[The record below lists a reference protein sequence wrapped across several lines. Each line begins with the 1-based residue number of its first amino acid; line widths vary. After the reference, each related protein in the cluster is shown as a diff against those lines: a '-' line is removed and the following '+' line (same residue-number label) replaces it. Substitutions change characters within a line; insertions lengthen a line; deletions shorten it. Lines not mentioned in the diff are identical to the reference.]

1 MSPKVPA
8 MRKSELAALMQT
20 TEATEMRS
28 YLEADPGVV
37 RGGGVAVR
45 TIAGVICLGMRAM
58 DDGFLNRA
66 LGFGTVAEATPALL
80 ARIERHYASLGHAS
94 RITVADRHTPRAAI
108 RMLERSG
115 YEPLRESVEWIYG
128 YDRARPPKAR
138 SVPGLEIERI
148 GAADAETYAAL
159 AFESFSER
167 GEMFRTIVAALIRR
181 RARGR
186 RLAVYL
192 GRVDG
197 ELAATGMLFDVRP
210 VGGLGNGSVRRKF
223 RGRGIQGAM
232 IAHRM
237 RIGWER
243 GLRLFFAQT
252 QNGASA
258 HNMEELGWRKLYD
271 EIDWVKA

>member
-80 ARIERHYASLGHAS
+80 ARIERHYASLGHAP

-128 YDRARPPKAR
+128 YDR
-138 SVPGLEIERI
+138 
-148 GAADAETYAAL
+148 
-159 AFESFSER
+159 
-167 GEMFRTIVAALIRR
+167 IVAALIRR

-210 VGGLGNGSVRRKF
+210 VGGLGNGSVLRKF